1 MSILISKLPC
11 EVVWQ
16 GLIPSLEIRK
26 KYRLAKVTQ
35 SWDSKPGLL
44 TLRPNLSLLFHCP
57 SLVTL
62 LYFLTSSLLDRW
74 R

>member
-35 SWDSKPGLL
+35 S
-44 TLRPNLSLLFHCP
+44 
-57 SLVTL
+57 
-62 LYFLTSSLLDRW
+62 
-74 R
+74 